1 MSGEVKGSIS
11 SSLRATSEISHVIE
25 TSILIRLY
33 GQVDFW
39 KDAPAVF
46 GLSLDIGSL
55 TLD

>member
-11 SSLRATSEISHVIE
+11 SSLRATSEISHVID
-25 TSILIRLY
+25 TSILVRLF
-33 GQVDFW
+33 GQVDFLH
-39 KDAPAVF
+39 DTPAVF